1 MLFSQTL
8 GRMKEENEYV
18 WLDGMLLK
26 EEHLV
31 KLAMNVGSFALAEH
45 YLCALLA
52 HGLMYGKTE
61 IVDRV
66 NEVRDFY
73 GAPKIPMPGNEIS
86 KACRKTDS
94 QDDKARAVFKKMSL
108 DERRKVLRSSLSML
122 RSNYHLFNYG
132 CHWLGVFLVI
142 RDRLEGE
149 SLKMKDFIDYANEI
163 MPADWPLKLK
173 MSLNTYKNFGR
184 EIDFNDKG
192 EAYYD
197 MEKCPQKEVCDTL
210 WDIIKQMILTT
221 V

>member
-1 MLFSQTL
+1 
-8 GRMKEENEYV
+8 MKEENEYV

-61 IVDRV
+61 IIDRV

-149 SLKMKDFIDYANEI
+149 SLKM
-163 MPADWPLKLK
+163 
-173 MSLNTYKNFGR
+173 SLNTYKNFGR